1 MNGRVCL
8 GEEFWRDAVAR
19 QAASGLSVA
28 AFCRDQKLVPVT
40 FYKWRKQL
48 RGSPG
53 VASPEDVSASRD
65 MNAAPSARFVR
76 RRRATAGQPGQ
87 PGLVELI
94 LTPRRGSDEEEATAA
109 AVVEVSLTGG
119 MFVRFHGGVSSAAIA
134 ATIEAIRR
142 ANQPL
147 ANGALSAAR
156 SRGGVG
162 Q

>member
-1 MNGRVCL
+1 
-8 GEEFWRDAVAR
+8 
-19 QAASGLSVA
+19 VA

-76 RRRATAGQPGQ
+76 RRRATGDHADPA
-87 PGLVELI
+87 GLVELI
-94 LTPRRGSDEEEATAA
+94 VSPRRGADEVGTTQTA
-109 AVVEVSLTGG
+109 AVVEVSLRGG
-119 MFVRFHGGVSSAAIA
+119 MFVRFHGDVSTAAIE
-134 ATIEAIRR
+134 ATIEAISR
-142 ANQPL
+142 ANHPL
-147 ANGALSAAR
+147 VNGASTGAR
-156 SRGGVG
+156 SRGGVA